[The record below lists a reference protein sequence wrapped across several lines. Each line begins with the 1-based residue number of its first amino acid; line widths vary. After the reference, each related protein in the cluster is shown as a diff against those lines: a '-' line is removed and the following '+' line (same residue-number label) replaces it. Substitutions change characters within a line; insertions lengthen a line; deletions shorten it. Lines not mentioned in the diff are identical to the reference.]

1 MIVWEEIM
9 VSDLFREYASSEA
22 NPNWKKQIER
32 QQELYKRE

>member
-1 MIVWEEIM
+1 M

-22 NPNWKKQIER
+22 NPNGKKQIER